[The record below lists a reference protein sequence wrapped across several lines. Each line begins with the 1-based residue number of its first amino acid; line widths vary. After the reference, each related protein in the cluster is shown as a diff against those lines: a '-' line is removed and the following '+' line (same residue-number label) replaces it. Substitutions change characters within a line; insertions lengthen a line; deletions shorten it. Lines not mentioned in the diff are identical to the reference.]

1 MTPRSRALA
10 LVLCAS
16 LLAACSNDEASPET
30 LPPTSLFDTTTSTS
44 VVDTTTSSLDTTTS
58 TSAPTTSTSSTTS
71 TIPVVE
77 GLEMSA
83 EGLGDALFGAEAD
96 GVIDYVNGILGGPTN
111 DTGWQD
117 PIALGAPCSGTEVRF
132 VEWHDLSLMFGDES
146 PAASGFRHFA
156 SYTYG
161 PPLSGQ
167 MEPFGLTTAQGM
179 GVGNTV
185 RELKTAYP
193 SVVVNPADEISS
205 PSFFIEEGLAG
216 YLTGATN
223 NDAIISFVGGY
234 GCGE

>member
-1 MTPRSRALA
+1 MTLRRRAIT
-10 LVLCAS
+10 LVVCAS
-16 LLAACSNDEASPET
+16 VLAACSNDEASPET

-44 VVDTTTSSLDTTTS
+44 VADTTTTSSVLDSTTSSSTS
-58 TSAPTTSTSSTTS
+58 TSSSTTS

-83 EGLGDALFGAEAD
+83 DGLGDALFGAEAD
-96 GVIDYVNGILGGPTN
+96 GVIEYVNGILGGPTN

-117 PIALGAPCSGTEVRF
+117 PIALGAPCPGTEVRF
-132 VEWHDLSLMFGDES
+132 VEWHDLSLMFGNES

-167 MEPFGLTTAQGM
+167 LEPFGLTTAQGV

-185 RELKTAYP
+185 RELKAAYP

>member
-1 MTPRSRALA
+1 MNPRSRALGLLLCVA
-10 LVLCAS
+10 LVGG
-16 LLAACSNDEASPET
+16 CSNDEASPET
-30 LPPTSLFDTTTSTS
+30 LPPTSL
-44 VVDTTTSSLDTTTS
+44 LDTTTS
-58 TSAPTTSTSSTTS
+58 TAAPETTTTVADSTTTAASTSTSTSTTS
-71 TIPVVE
+71 TIAVVE

-83 EGLGDALFGAEAD
+83 DGLGDALFGAEAD
-96 GVIDYVNGILGGPTN
+96 GVIEYVNGILGGPTN

-117 PIALGAPCSGTEVRF
+117 PIALGAPCPGTEIRF
-132 VEWHDLSLMFGDES
+132 VEWHDLSLMFGDDS

-167 MEPFGLTTAQGM
+167 LEPYGLTTSLGI

-185 RELKTAYP
+185 RELRAAYP
-193 SVVVNPADEISS
+193 TVVVNPADEISS
-205 PSFFIEEGLAG
+205 PSFFIEEGLSG

>member
-1 MTPRSRALA
+1 MNTRYGALV

-16 LLAACSNDEASPET
+16 VLAACSDDEATPET
-30 LPPTSLFDTTTSTS
+30 LAPTSLLETTTSTS
-44 VVDTTTSSLDTTTS
+44 VVGTTTSTADTTTSSS
-58 TSAPTTSTSSTTS
+58 SSTSTSSTTS
-71 TIPVVE
+71 TVAVVE

-83 EGLGDALFGAEAD
+83 DGLGDALFGAEAD
-96 GVIDYVNGILGGPTN
+96 GVIEYVNGILGGPTN

-117 PIALGAPCSGTEVRF
+117 PVALGAPCPGTEIRF
-132 VEWHDLSLMFGDES
+132 VEWNDLSLMFGNES

-167 MEPFGLTTAQGM
+167 MEPFGLTTAVGI
-179 GVGNTV
+179 GVGSTV
-185 RELKTAYP
+185 RELKAAYP

-205 PSFFIEEGLAG
+205 PSFFVEEGLAG

>member
-1 MTPRSRALA
+1 MKTRYGALV

-16 LLAACSNDEASPET
+16 VLAACSDDEATPET
-30 LPPTSLFDTTTSTS
+30 LAPTSLLETTTSTS
-44 VVDTTTSSLDTTTS
+44 VVGTTTSTADTTTSSS
-58 TSAPTTSTSSTTS
+58 SSTSTSSTTS
-71 TIPVVE
+71 TVAVVE

-83 EGLGDALFGAEAD
+83 DGLGDALFGAEAD
-96 GVIDYVNGILGGPTN
+96 GVIEYVNGILGGPTN

-117 PIALGAPCSGTEVRF
+117 PVALGAPCPGTEIRF
-132 VEWHDLSLMFGDES
+132 VEWNDLSLMFGNES

-161 PPLSGQ
+161 PPLSGR
-167 MEPFGLTTAQGM
+167 MEPFGLTTAVGI
-179 GVGNTV
+179 GVGSTV
-185 RELKTAYP
+185 RELKSAYP

-205 PSFFIEEGLAG
+205 PSFFVEEGLAG

>member
-1 MTPRSRALA
+1 
-10 LVLCAS
+10 
-16 LLAACSNDEASPET
+16 
-30 LPPTSLFDTTTSTS
+30 
-44 VVDTTTSSLDTTTS
+44 
-58 TSAPTTSTSSTTS
+58 
-71 TIPVVE
+71 
-77 GLEMSA
+77 MSA
-83 EGLGDALFGAEAD
+83 DGLGDALFGAESD
-96 GVIDYVNGILGGPTN
+96 GVIEYVNDILGGPTN

-117 PIALGAPCSGTEVRF
+117 PLALGAPCSGTQIRF
-132 VEWHDLSLMFGDES
+132 VEWHDLSLMFSDES

-161 PPLSGQ
+161 PPLSG
-167 MEPFGLTTAQGM
+167 MLEPYGLTTALGI

-185 RELKTAYP
+185 TELKGAYP

-205 PSFFIEEGLAG
+205 PSFFIEEGLSG

>member
-1 MTPRSRALA
+1 MTSRRVTSL
-10 LVLCAS
+10 LVLCAA
-16 LLAACSNDEASPET
+16 LLAACSNDESSIET
-30 LPPTSLFDTTTSTS
+30 LPSTSL
-44 VVDTTTSSLDTTTS
+44 LDTTTS
-58 TSAPTTSTSSTTS
+58 ASVADTTTTSVADSTTSSSSSTTSSTTS
-71 TIPVVE
+71 TIPVVA

-83 EGLGDALFGAEAD
+83 DGLGDALFGAESD
-96 GVIDYVNGILGGPTN
+96 GVIEYVNGILGGPTN

-117 PIALGAPCSGTEVRF
+117 PLALGAPCSGTQIRF
-132 VEWHDLSLMFGDES
+132 VEWHDLSLMFSDES

-161 PPLSGQ
+161 PPLSGTL
-167 MEPFGLTTAQGM
+167 EPYGLTTALDI

-185 RELKTAYP
+185 GELKSAYP

-205 PSFFIEEGLAG
+205 PSFFIEEGLSG

>member
-1 MTPRSRALA
+1 
-10 LVLCAS
+10 
-16 LLAACSNDEASPET
+16 
-30 LPPTSLFDTTTSTS
+30 
-44 VVDTTTSSLDTTTS
+44 
-58 TSAPTTSTSSTTS
+58 
-71 TIPVVE
+71 
-77 GLEMSA
+77 MSA
-83 EGLGDALFGAEAD
+83 DGLGDALFGAEAD
-96 GVIDYVNGILGGPTN
+96 GVIEYVNGILGGPTN

-117 PIALGAPCSGTEVRF
+117 PIALGAPCPGTEVRF
-132 VEWHDLSLMFGDES
+132 VEWHDLSLMFGNES

-167 MEPFGLTTAQGM
+167 LEPFGLTTAQGV

-185 RELKTAYP
+185 RELKAAYP